1 MKKSIFNLAAAALF
15 LAGTLSCTKEEPETI
30 PTDGELI
37 DLEIVGTHEQFT
49 PQTRTQIGNDIVSWS
64 ADDRIS
70 VWTPGMD
77 QPSQFSLESSSGVSA
92 RFEGEVPAESSSLQA
107 FYPAEWSPVFTE
119 TVLSFNLPEEVPAR
133 VGGLE
138 DDTNPSFAYGS
149 AEEMT
154 FRNLC
159 GLLRFG
165 VSGSQELRSVIFK
178 AIGGEALC
186 GPAEVSISG
195 EEPELTM
202 IGNDNTRKMTVETL
216 LTEEAQTFYLPLPPG
231 EYSGFEITLSDATGD
246 EYTFTYDEAATVIE
260 RGVVTD
266 FPIEI
271 EYLDLLDRRADPL
284 DAGGTANCYMVTA
297 PGTYYFDCTVKG
309 STTEPVGEA
318 AKAHIVWSEKEGQI
332 SDLSVE
338 DGKLIFTVNG
348 SEAGN
353 TVVAVSDAEGTVL
366 WSWHIWCTGGETPVD
381 KTLINDTGKT
391 IQVMDRNLGAWSV
404 TGWQA
409 TLYQWGRK
417 DPFTNAEDVFV
428 DGESTDIYRGWY
440 SYIGYEEAGVDN
452 AEVIAYTVAHPD
464 AYVEGSDIGW
474 LPVKDHTLWGD
485 PDGWNEMYAYDMSS
499 FSGPKTEYDPCPA
512 GYRVP
517 NVWTFTGFTVDGE
530 SAGRDFSKIH
540 LIDETWNGGWW
551 FKCTPDD
558 TEGIFFPGTGYWIS
572 GKNKVWDPE
581 GTSIYRE
588 KLTKYT
594 YCWLACAPFNADGDA
609 GALRI
614 YYETAINKDAAPQ
627 YTQDED
633 SAMAMR
639 CVRDDYNY

>member
-1 MKKSIFNLAAAALF
+1 MKKSIFNLAVAALF
-15 LAGTLSCTKEEPETI
+15 LAGTLSCTKEEPEI
-30 PTDGELI
+30 PADGELI

-77 QPSQFSLESSSGVSA
+77 QSSQFSLASSSGVSA
-92 RFEGEVPAESSSLQA
+92 RFEGKAPAGQSTSLQA

-165 VSGSQELRSVIFK
+165 VSGSQELRSVVFK

-202 IGNDNTRKMTVETL
+202 TGNGNTITMTVETL

-246 EYTFTYDEAATVIE
+246 EYTFAYDETATVIE

-318 AKAHIVWSEKEGQI
+318 ATAHIVWCEKEGQI
-332 SDLSVE
+332 SDLSIE
-338 DGKLIFTVNG
+338 DGKLVFTAG
-348 SEAGN
+348 AEAGN

-381 KTLINDTGKT
+381 KTIINDTGKT

-440 SYIGYEEAGVDN
+440 SLIKRDEVSSDN
-452 AEVIAYTVAHPD
+452 ATVMAYAEQNPGTFI
-464 AYVEGSDIGW
+464 EGWTGW
-474 LPVKDHTLWGD
+474 LPNPDNTLWGD
-485 PDGWNEMYAYDMSS
+485 PDGWNEIYAYDMSS

-517 NVWTFTGFTVDGE
+517 NVWTFTGFTDDGV
-530 SAGRDFSKIH
+530 SAGRDINKIH
-540 LIDETWNGGWW
+540 LIDDVWNGGWW
-551 FKCTPDD
+551 FKCTPED
-558 TEGIFFPGTGYWIS
+558 TEGIFFPGTGYYAS
-572 GKNKVWDPE
+572 GKNTVWDPE
-581 GTSIYRE
+581 GTSIYRA
-588 KLTKYT
+588 KLTQYA
-594 YCWLACAPFNADGDA
+594 YCWLACAPGSNDGYP
-609 GALRI
+609 GALRA
-614 YYETAINKDAAPQ
+614 YYETDINRDCNPQ
-627 YTQDED
+627 HTQRED
-633 SAMAMR
+633 TAFAVR